1 MPKLNHIK
9 EQILFL
15 QNSEGPSFEFD
26 KLSLGAAIEKY
37 DKEHSSLIIKIITI
51 LGAFIGS
58 SFMLSFFFA
67 IKLMQEPL
75 SMIVLGIGLIVA
87 AIALSNTSRL
97 LIFETSFI
105 AFLIYG
111 AIILGIGLRDY
122 KFDTSIIC
130 LCFFLIGL
138 LIFQFSKN
146 EIQILLGVMTSLASI
161 FWAIHFQK
169 LFWLYHVYNILL
181 TIGLVN
187 VYLKEAQLITNSYFA
202 KRYNALKNGLIFI
215 FLMCMARVSIKD
227 LNANEIP
234 FNWVSG
240 IGPIFAVSY
249 ILGIV
254 LDKVSIQK
262 NSSKLLVQSI
272 ILLTLVLT
280 IVFPAISASIVIIL
294 LCFLVNYQTGFIIGI
309 LSLCY
314 FICQFYYDLSFSL
327 LVKSELLF
335 GSGLLFA
342 VLYFFS
348 SKKLSENEKI

>member
-1 MPKLNHIK
+1 MPKLNTIK
-9 EQILFL
+9 EQILSL

-26 KLSLGAAIEKY
+26 KLSLGADIEKF
-37 DKEHSSLIIKIITI
+37 DNEHSSLMLKIITI

-58 SFMLSFFFA
+58 SFMLSFVFA
-67 IKLMQEPL
+67 LKLFQEPV
-75 SMIVLGIGLIVA
+75 SMIILGFGLIVT
-87 AIALSNTSRL
+87 AIALSNTSKL

-111 AIILGIGLRDY
+111 GILLGIGLHDY
-122 KFDTSIIC
+122 KLNASLNC

-146 EIQILLGVMTSLASI
+146 EIQILLGVIASLVSI

-181 TIGLVN
+181 TFGLLN
-187 VYLKEAQLITNSYFA
+187 VYLKEAQLITNPYFA
-202 KRYNALKNGLIFI
+202 KRYNALKNGLIII
-215 FLMCMARVSIKD
+215 FLMSMARVSIKD
-227 LNANEIP
+227 LNNHEIP
-234 FNWVSG
+234 YNWISA
-240 IGPIFAVSY
+240 IGPILAVIY

-254 LDKVSIQK
+254 LDKFAIQNK
-262 NSSKLLVQSI
+262 STKLLIQCITV
-272 ILLTLVLT
+272 LTLVLT

-294 LCFLVNYQTGFIIGI
+294 LCFLVNYKTGFIIGS

-335 GSGLLFA
+335 VSGLLFA
-342 VLYFFS
+342 AVYFFS
-348 SKKLSENEKI
+348 SKKLVENEKI